1 MSEKI
6 PPGPNPGSA
15 SALYHNKMI
24 YITLSTI
31 FSPSYVTVET
41 KEGNDTYRQL
51 NKLILAVAD
60 LGGRPRRAPPP
71 RPKMFSISCSFSQN
85 LAKSYVGAPPKGWRP
100 LLRGILDPPL
110 IRAQEFVRV
119 IFALIHIFCC
129 SNKQSIKQDEIGF
142 CLSFSWDLS
151 TLNLGFL
158 KLVLNLVHIV
168 KNCNANGRSS

>member
-6 PPGPNPGSA
+6 PSGPNPGSA

-41 KEGNDTYRQL
+41 KEGNDTYTQL

-60 LGGRPRRAPPP
+60 LGGRPPTA
-71 RPKMFSISCSFSQN
+71 QN
-85 LAKSYVGAPPKGWRP
+85 FLNFMQFFAKFGKIICLRPPKGWRP

-110 IRAQEFVRV
+110 IRAQEFVSV

-151 TLNLGFL
+151 TLNMGFL